1 MNLCFCIVGP
11 PECSL
16 TVHANGATD
25 SRIIVN
31 WMWTDCLGVEPTNIS
46 LEWVTAHNSGQAIG
60 ISGVHAE
67 ITGLEP
73 NTSYNITASFHDACG
88 SIAAWTV
95 AGTMPS
101 TSKYNTCVLNN

>member
-1 MNLCFCIVGP
+1 MNLCLCTVGP

-16 TVHANGATD
+16 TVNAIAETD
-25 SRIIVN
+25 SRILVQ
-31 WMWTDCLGVEPTNIS
+31 WMWTNCMGAEPTNIS
-46 LEWVTAHNSGQAIG
+46 LEWVTAHNSGQANG
-60 ISGVHAE
+60 ISGAHVFYE

-88 SIAAWTV
+88 SIVARTV

-101 TSKYNTCVLNN
+101 K